1 MTVIFGDYLSVNNL
15 NSRNEGSGV
24 LFHFSL
30 FIYGSDMDVF
40 GLHQLFK
47 QPTFKVVNKTEFH
60 AHSYAEC
67 RGGGGGDTQHKTG

>member
-30 FIYGSDMDVF
+30 FIYGDMDVF
-40 GLHQLFK
+40 GL
-47 QPTFKVVNKTEFH
+47 PSVVQATDLESGK
-60 AHSYAEC
+60 
-67 RGGGGGDTQHKTG
+67 